1 MDRYAFVSINIVL
14 YTWNNF
20 YSNFSI
26 LYLTS
31 LLNMSHITSLKLAHT
46 NNSTLHV
53 QYICIHIQVYI
64 HVYKCSIFLT
74 SIYV

>member
-1 MDRYAFVSINIVL
+1 MDRCAFVSINNVL

-31 LLNMSHITSLKLAHT
+31 LLYMSHIPSLKLAHT
-46 NNSTLHV
+46 NNSTHV
-53 QYICIHIQVYI
+53 QYMYTH
-64 HVYKCSIFLT
+64 T
-74 SIYV
+74 SIYTCI